1 MLNNLKVKLFSF
13 LLKIKKFNTLS
24 KHKIRTFSF
33 FCSLILAGIELY
45 RFNVTWTSKE
55 FVLSSFVMIISIFIT
70 LYPFLYFFRP
80 KFRIFL
86 SDHIFFS
93 MSLIIYFT
101 LLIPILGLVNDSLL
115 SISLTGVIIKFLHI
129 ITIMVSM
136 LLIMILISRQFIM
149 VIYKKRK
156 IQGMDI
162 LTTFLTYIILGLAF
176 GSFYYILNLMS
187 SDNLFIGVTKPHTF
201 DFENFLNHIYISLG
215 TLSTVGTGT
224 IAPINPYIRL
234 ISVMETILGIFL
246 TSFSLGFIFSVL
258 GSNSQDD
265 IPSSDIPL
273 EFSVWES
280 MKKAYILLKNDLKY
294 VEEENNKTTK

>member
-1 MLNNLKVKLFSF
+1 MFSNLKTKLLNSLLKLKEFNNLSRQ
-13 LLKIKKFNTLS
+13 KIK
-24 KHKIRTFSF
+24 TFSF
-33 FCSLILAGIELY
+33 FFSLFLAGIELY

-55 FVLSSFVMIISIFIT
+55 FVLSSLVMVLSIFIT

-80 KFRIFL
+80 KFRVFL

-101 LLIPILGLVNDSLL
+101 LLIPILGIINDSLL
-115 SISLTGVIIKFLHI
+115 SISLTGAIIKFLHI

-156 IQGMDI
+156 IKGMDI

-187 SDNLFIGVTKPHTF
+187 SDNLFVGVNKPHTF

-224 IAPINPYIRL
+224 IAPLNPYIRI
-234 ISVMETILGIFL
+234 ISVLETILGIFL
-246 TSFSLGFIFSVL
+246 TSFSLGFIFSAL
-258 GSNSQDD
+258 GSNVQEIENTTEPD
-265 IPSSDIPL
+265 ISL
-273 EFSVWES
+273 LTS
-280 MKKAYILLKNDLKY
+280 MKKAFSQLKIDLNM
-294 VEEENNKTTK
+294 VEMEK